1 MSLRVYIL
9 VAFSSAKGINHLL
22 LIVRKHTMPDEDEE
36 KEKVVPSTI
45 TLSKV
50 TNNLLHAFRSIKQKS
65 PTDEF
70 TKLSVSQTVSFIAL
84 MYEKVRNAIEYRE
97 DHLIRR
103 AAIERILKRR
113 LSLNPEGKNE
123 SENILRELMWARYF
137 PNGSL
142 GELDIQD
149 IQRIIDR
156 YIDIRKQLLPGRT
169 QKIRSYLSEFLLQL
183 IAAEIEEFLNPAD
196 SQQEADF
203 GYYIFQT
210 LKDKVKI
217 EDVDTQ
223 KKDTYLYIAI
233 EKSYRKSDQAYQR
246 YHLFRLFYNQLI
258 AYSADEIQNLI
269 PKFSDIFQKIDD
281 LISNPTVEKLVRFTR
296 KQLPPFLILFSL
308 FRENKS
314 DIESVISKKSTLWSH
329 VEKIAR
335 QKYADIRSRL
345 NILAFRSLVYI
356 FITKML
362 LALMLEVPISEYFYH
377 EVNYWA
383 IGINSL
389 VPPLFMLF
397 IILSVTVPGEENTKR
412 LFFRIVE
419 IIDADST
426 FEKSTALITKR
437 AKNRRPLLAIGFSLL
452 YVTTFIVTLYLIH
465 IGLKMLNFNIL
476 SEAIFIFFIS
486 VVAFFAYRIK
496 QLANMYRLTE
506 KGSFFSPVF
515 DFFFMP
521 ILSMG
526 KLFSEGVSRLNFF
539 IVLFDFII
547 EAPFK
552 LIIEVIEE
560 WITFV

>member
-1 MSLRVYIL
+1 MS
-9 VAFSSAKGINHLL
+9 
-22 LIVRKHTMPDEDEE
+22 DEE
-36 KEKVVPSTI
+36 KNNSVLAHI
-45 TLSKV
+45 TLSAV
-50 TNNLLHAFRSIKQKS
+50 TDNLLKAFHSIRKLT
-65 PTDEF
+65 PVDEY
-70 TKLSVSQTVSFIAL
+70 TKLTVSQTVSFLAL
-84 MYEKVRNAIEYRE
+84 VYEKVRNAIEYRE

-113 LSLNPEGKNE
+113 LSLNSEAKNE
-123 SENILRELMWARYF
+123 AENILRELMWARYF

-142 GELDIQD
+142 GQKDIQD
-149 IQRIIDR
+149 IQRILDR
-156 YIDIRKQLLPGRT
+156 YINVRKQLIPGRVF
-169 QKIRSYLSEFLLQL
+169 KEKSFLSEFLLQL
-183 IAAEIEEFLNPAD
+183 ITSEIEEHLSPAI

-217 EDVDTQ
+217 EDVKTEQ
-223 KKDTYLYIAI
+223 KDTFLFIAI
-233 EKSYRKSDQAYQR
+233 EKAYRKSDQAYQR
-246 YHLFRLFYNQLI
+246 YHLFRLFYKEL
-258 AYSADEIQNLI
+258 AEYTSEEIQSLI
-269 PKFSDIFQKIDD
+269 PKLSDVFHKIDT

-308 FRENKS
+308 FRENKAKID
-314 DIESVISKKSTLWSH
+314 DILSNRGTLWTH

-335 QKYADIRSRL
+335 EKYAQVRSRL

-356 FITKML
+356 FITKMVF
-362 LALMLEVPISEYFYH
+362 ALILEIPISQYFYH

-397 IILSVTVPGEENTKR
+397 IILSVTVPGEDNTKR
-412 LFFRIVE
+412 LFFRIVD

-426 FEKSTALITKR
+426 FEKSTAFITKH
-437 AKNRRPLLAIGFSLL
+437 AKSRRPLLAFGFTLF
-452 YVTTFIVTLYLIH
+452 YVATFIVTLYLIH
-465 IGLKMLNFNIL
+465 LGLKMIQFNIL
-476 SEAIFIFFIS
+476 SEALFIFFIS

-506 KGSFFSPVF
+506 RGSFFSPIF

-521 ILSMG
+521 ILSLG
-526 KLFSEGVSRLNFF
+526 KLFSEGVSKINFF
-539 IVLFDFII
+539 IVIFDFII

-560 WITFV
+560 WITFVRQKKEEIV

>member
-1 MSLRVYIL
+1 MS
-9 VAFSSAKGINHLL
+9 
-22 LIVRKHTMPDEDEE
+22 EDN
-36 KEKVVPSTI
+36 KEKIVSITI
-45 TLSKV
+45 TLSSV
-50 TNNLLHAFRSIKQKS
+50 TENLLKAFHSIHQK
-65 PTDEF
+65 PPIDEF
-70 TKLSVSQTVSFIAL
+70 TRLTVSQTVSFLAL
-84 MYEKVRNAIEYRE
+84 VYEKVRNAIEYRE

-137 PNGSL
+137 KNGSL
-142 GELDIQD
+142 GESDIKD
-149 IQRIIDR
+149 IQRILDR
-156 YIDIRKQLLPGRT
+156 YIDIRKQLLPGRIH
-169 QKIRSYLSEFLLQL
+169 KNKSYLADFLLQ
-183 IAAEIEEFLNPAD
+183 IITAEIEEYLNPAE

-210 LKDKVKI
+210 LKEKVKI
-217 EDVDTQ
+217 EDVNTQ
-223 KKDTYLYIAI
+223 QKDTYLFIAI
-233 EKSYRKSDQAYQR
+233 EKAYRKSDQAYQR
-246 YHLFRLFYNQLI
+246 YHLFRLFYKQL
-258 AYSADEIQNLI
+258 AEYSVEEMQELI
-269 PKFSDIFQKIDD
+269 PKIPIIFHKIDD

-296 KQLPPFLILFSL
+296 KQLPPFLIMFSL
-308 FRENKS
+308 FREYRTTIDEIIIN
-314 DIESVISKKSTLWSH
+314 KSTLWAH

-335 QKYADIRSRL
+335 EKYSLVKSRL

-362 LALMLEVPISEYFYH
+362 LALILEIPISEYLYN

-389 VPPLFMLF
+389 APPLFMLF
-397 IILSVTVPGEENTKR
+397 IILSVSVPGEDNTKR
-412 LFFRIVE
+412 LFFRIIE

-437 AKNRRPLLAIGFSLL
+437 TKNKRPLLAFGFSLL
-452 YVTTFIVTLYLIH
+452 YVSTFIVTLYLIH
-465 IGLKMLNFNIL
+465 IGLTMLNFNLL
-476 SEAIFIFFIS
+476 SEALFIFFIS

-506 KGSFFSPVF
+506 KGNFFSPVF

-521 ILSMG
+521 ILSLG
-526 KLFSEGVSRLNFF
+526 KLFSEGISRINFF
-539 IVLFDFII
+539 IVFFDFII

-560 WITFV
+560 WITFVRQKKEEIV

>member
-1 MSLRVYIL
+1 
-9 VAFSSAKGINHLL
+9 
-22 LIVRKHTMPDEDEE
+22 MPEEDIP
-36 KEKVVPSTI
+36 KNVPSI
-45 TLSKV
+45 ISLSTV
-50 TNNLLHAFRSIKQKS
+50 TNNLLSAFHSIKQKP

-70 TKLSVSQTVSFIAL
+70 TKLSVSQTVSFLAL
-84 MYEKVRNAIEYRE
+84 VYEKVRNAIEYRE

-113 LSLNPEGKNE
+113 LSLNSEAKGE
-123 SENILRELMWARYF
+123 AENILRELMWARYF

-142 GELDIQD
+142 GAQD
-149 IQRIIDR
+149 IQEIQHILDR
-156 YIDIRKQLLPGRT
+156 YINIRKQLLTGRIYKT
-169 QKIRSYLSEFLLQL
+169 KAFLADFLLQL
-183 IAAEIEEFLNPAD
+183 VTAEIEEHLSPAI

-217 EDVDTQ
+217 EDVQTEQ
-223 KKDTYLYIAI
+223 KDTYLFIAI
-233 EKSYRKSDQAYQR
+233 EKAYRKSDQAYQR
-246 YHLFRLFYNQLI
+246 YHLFRLFYKPFACYTNE
-258 AYSADEIQNLI
+258 EISTLI
-269 PKFSDIFQKIDD
+269 PKLSDIFHKIDS

-296 KQLPPFLILFSL
+296 KQLPPFLIIFSL
-308 FRENKS
+308 FRENKEKI
-314 DIESVISKKSTLWSH
+314 DEILLNKSELWTY

-335 QKYADIRSRL
+335 EKYALVRSRL

-356 FITKML
+356 FITKMIF
-362 LALMLEVPISEYFYH
+362 ALILEVPVSQYLYN

-389 VPPLFMLF
+389 APPLFMLL
-397 IILSVTVPGEENTKR
+397 IILSVSVPGEDNTKR
-412 LFFRIVE
+412 LFLRIVD
-419 IIDADST
+419 IIDKDST
-426 FEKSTALITKR
+426 FEKSIAFITKKV
-437 AKNRRPLLAIGFSLL
+437 KNRRPVLAFGFTFL
-452 YVTTFIVTLYLIH
+452 YVSTFIVTLYLIH
-465 IGLKMLNFNIL
+465 LGLKMMNFNIL
-476 SEAIFIFFIS
+476 SEALFIFFIS

-506 KGSFFSPVF
+506 KGSFFSPIF

-526 KLFSEGVSRLNFF
+526 KLFSEGVSKINFF
-539 IVLFDFII
+539 IVIFDFII

-560 WITFV
+560 WISFVRLKKEDII